1 MTPGTTT
8 LGRVPRT
15 ERLPPSL
22 PAAAPHVLRL
32 VHRPGPRPQPS
43 IGCSAPSSSSPPSPR
58 GGTQQQLHVTRAA
71 GRGEEEG
78 NGREDPRGL
87 SDRLPP
93 PAWPLPAPPP
103 LGGASGRW
111 RDWDARGERLQWSK
125 RRAGVTAKAKARVE
139 GQGLSLDRAPQ
150 TQAPVGANQ
159 VTARRTGRG
168 LRPCFSPG
176 PARVAYTQGRPS
188 QS

>member
-1 MTPGTTT
+1 MSPGTTT
-8 LGRVPRT
+8 LGRVPQNRKA
-15 ERLPPSL
+15 RPFPPRRS
-22 PAAAPHVLRL
+22 PARAAPRAPPRAPPPALHWLLRAFL
-32 VHRPGPRPQPS
+32 LF
-43 IGCSAPSSSSPPSPR
+43 PPSPR
-58 GGTQQQLHVTRAA
+58 GGTRLQLHVTRGA

-125 RRAGVTAKAKARVE
+125 RGAGVTAKAKARVE
-139 GQGLSLDRAPQ
+139 GQGLSPDRAPQ
-150 TQAPVGANQ
+150 TQAPAGANQ

-176 PARVAYTQGRPS
+176 AARVAFTQGRPS